1 MNKVDKL
8 KGLIWLFKLIK
19 FITTSYLICWN
30 IQKKFWIRNNM
41 WRLKWVSLGLPILK
55 IQLKLNF
62 RMKTTSFS
70 CFQIQWKIKLRML
83 MHFSKI
89 QLVVLNRLRS
99 DLTSCIRLISTSN
112 KKTSSSKRL
121 SEYSI
126 YVELNTWT
134 FLLTIS

>member
-30 IQKKFWIRNNM
+30 IQKKFWIRSNM
-41 WRLKWVSLGLPILK
+41 WRSKWVSLGLPILK

-62 RMKTTSFS
+62 RMKTTSFN
-70 CFQIQWKIKLRML
+70 CFQVQWKIKLRML
-83 MHFSKI
+83 MHFSKT

-112 KKTSSSKRL
+112 KKTSLSKRL
-121 SEYSI
+121 SEFSI

-134 FLLTIS
+134 FL